1 MSSPPPPIPKEAS
14 LDCLSG
20 LRCPPEEDKEAW
32 NVRVCQN
39 QQRFYEWARR
49 TVLTDDKVWVLF
61 LDNQPEPA
69 QRGATMEEAVRG
81 QRGPGFVA
89 NAATEAYEGPV
100 PMMSV
105 WMPQQF
111 AEETASLLQQ
121 MEENGN
127 ELKARCILQVQ
138 YCISLENQTEW
149 WCDVRDACE
158 DLATEQEMAVS
169 RDDDAVELDQSLPR
183 QPAASDQGRDP
194 GPQTQPAETPD
205 TLRIVAQP

>member
-1 MSSPPPPIPKEAS
+1 M
-14 LDCLSG
+14 
-20 LRCPPEEDKEAW
+20 
-32 NVRVCQN
+32 RVCQN

-127 ELKARCILQVQ
+127 ELKALGFDTGPDAVFDRQTAREVAELLKARCILQVQ

-149 WCDVRDACE
+149 WCDMRDACE

-169 RDDDAVELDQSLPR
+169 RDDDDAVEFDQSLPR

-205 TLRIVAQP
+205 TLRVVAQP